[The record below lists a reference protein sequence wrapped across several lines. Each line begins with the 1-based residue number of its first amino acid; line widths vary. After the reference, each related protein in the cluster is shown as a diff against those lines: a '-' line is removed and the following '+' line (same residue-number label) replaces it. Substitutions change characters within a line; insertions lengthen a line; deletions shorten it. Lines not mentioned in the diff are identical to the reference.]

1 MFDVTIRFETT
12 SLDFTINEESVET
25 VIDLLSSPNK
35 TVSIHVGN
43 DTYRVN
49 TNKIIY
55 TVVKRPE
62 LNYIKTEG
70 AKSK

>member
-12 SLDFTINEESVET
+12 SLDFTINEESVDN

-49 TNKIIY
+49 TNKVIY
-55 TVVKRPE
+55 TAIKRPE
-62 LNYIKTEG
+62 LNYIKTEEENV
-70 AKSK
+70 

>member
-1 MFDVTIRFETT
+1 MFDITVRFETT

-25 VIDLLSSPNK
+25 VIELLSLPNK

-55 TVVKRPE
+55 TVIKRPE

-70 AKSK
+70 DKE